1 MSYSRDEE
9 EYLELH
15 REKEVLLGEHP
26 VASERSE
33 NTKRQIKKI
42 CDRMRKIS
50 RRLDEDVENIS
61 TPKAAKTARE
71 RKREQRMRMSN
82 SKRRQENEGDRKRK
96 RLPRGKD
103 DTSEAVRYLHVSKCF
118 ANWFFPR
125 NRSSSSRGNDETSD
139 GESIHCSLGTSEK
152 EADEPVQPT

>member
-9 EYLELH
+9 EFLELH

-82 SKRRQENEGDRKRK
+82 SKRRQENERDRKRK
-96 RLPRGKD
+96 RLPRGRD
-103 DTSEAVRYLHVSKCF
+103 DTSEAVRYLHVSKFF
-118 ANWFFPR
+118 ANWFFQGCVP
-125 NRSSSSRGNDETSD
+125 
-139 GESIHCSLGTSEK
+139 L
-152 EADEPVQPT
+152 